1 MPLISADN
9 IEVSSSLPS
18 LPSSDNDNSVTL
30 IAEEVGKDVY
40 SVDGS
45 GQKKNTGFCISWL
58 LKLSFTSSRLDRS

>member
-40 SVDGS
+40 SIDGS
-45 GQKKNTGFCISWL
+45 GRKIRDSAFLGY
-58 LKLSFTSSRLDRS
+58 